1 VKIMVKA
8 LVLMAQ
14 GFEEMEL
21 SSIVD
26 ILRRGNISVTIAGL
40 SSGLITGSRGINI
53 QPDVPL
59 DSIDELFDII
69 ILPGGS
75 PGYINLGNDKRVL
88 DLVNRYYSEGKI
100 VAAICAAPSVL
111 AKAGILEKKK
121 ATIFDGM
128 EDLLKNA
135 KYVNQTVVEDQN
147 IITSQ
152 GPGTSIEFALTILLR
167 LTNEKKVRE
176 IKDQLLVR

>member
-1 VKIMVKA
+1 MVKA

-40 SSGLITGSRGINI
+40 SSGLITGSRGIKI
-53 QPDVPL
+53 QPDVLL

-121 ATIFDGM
+121 ATIFNGM

>member
-1 VKIMVKA
+1 MVKA

-14 GFEEMEL
+14 GFEEIEL

-26 ILRRGNISVTIAGL
+26 ILRRGNIPVTIAGL

-53 QPDVPL
+53 QPDVLL

>member
-1 VKIMVKA
+1 M
-8 LVLMAQ
+8 
-14 GFEEMEL
+14 
-21 SSIVD
+21 
-26 ILRRGNISVTIAGL
+26 
-40 SSGLITGSRGINI
+40 ITGSRGIKI

>member
-1 VKIMVKA
+1 MVKA

-14 GFEEMEL
+14 GFEEIEL

-26 ILRRGNISVTIAGL
+26 ILRRGNIPVTIAGL

-53 QPDVPL
+53 QPDVLL

-111 AKAGILEKKK
+111 AKAGILEKRK

-128 EDLLKNA
+128 EDLLENA

>member
-1 VKIMVKA
+1 MVKA

-14 GFEEMEL
+14 GFEEIEL

-40 SSGLITGSRGINI
+40 SSGLITGSRGIKI
-53 QPDVPL
+53 QPDVLL

-111 AKAGILEKKK
+111 AKAGILEKRK

>member
-1 VKIMVKA
+1 MVKA

-14 GFEEMEL
+14 GFEEIEL

-26 ILRRGNISVTIAGL
+26 ILRRGNIHVTIAGL
-40 SSGLITGSRGINI
+40 GSGLITGSRGMKM
-53 QPDVPL
+53 QPDVSL
-59 DSIDELFDII
+59 DSINELFDVI

-75 PGYINLGNDKRVL
+75 PGYINLGKDKRVL
-88 DLVNRYYSEGKI
+88 DLVNRFYSEGKI

-121 ATIFDGM
+121 ATIYKGM
-128 EDLLKNA
+128 EDLLKDA
-135 KYVNQTVVEDQN
+135 KYVNQSVVEDQN

>member
-1 VKIMVKA
+1 MVKA

-14 GFEEMEL
+14 GFEEIEL

-40 SSGLITGSRGINI
+40 SSGLITGSRGIKI

-88 DLVNRYYSEGKI
+88 DLVNRYYFEGKI

>member
-1 VKIMVKA
+1 MVKA

-14 GFEEMEL
+14 GFEEIEL

-53 QPDVPL
+53 QPDVLL